1 MGWSNRWI
9 GTGSRVSGRGKP
21 RHSKKIQIHVLEPV
35 LQKGSKKQKQ
45 QKKNTGAVVGEESG
59 II

>member
-35 LQKGSKKQKQ
+35 LQKGSKK
-45 QKKNTGAVVGEESG
+45 KKKNNTGAVGGEESG